1 MFKKLIE
8 ILLLII
14 SIKGLCMIFDIYKFD
29 NQITFLLGIFFAT
42 TYTHLNKIK
51 RRKNDKRTTFKSN

>member
-14 SIKGLCMIFDIYKFD
+14 SIKGLCIIFDIYKFD
-29 NQITFLLGIFFAT
+29 NQITFLLGVFFAT
-42 TYTHLNKIK
+42 TYVHLNNKIK
-51 RRKNDKRTTFKSN
+51 RRKE